1 MILKQGES
9 VTLYLLYVDAYLE
22 EIFTNKVQAEAY
34 MRDLKDMYKN
44 NRSEYTSYN
53 ITERTTVPH
62 DNNV

>member
-34 MRDLKDMYKN
+34 TRDLKDMYKN

-53 ITERTTVPH
+53 ITERRTAPH
-62 DNNV
+62 DNNM